1 MSPVREPGTRPLH
14 VEDRGVVRI
23 ITLDR
28 PRVRNALDTGL
39 CAALTETIRTAGD
52 EGTRPGHGVGPRT
65 LLLRG
70 TPPAF
75 CSGADLNHAHS
86 PEFLVTLGEVLRA
99 LVECPL
105 PVIADI
111 QGPCV
116 GAGLQLALA
125 SDLRVVGPD
134 AWFGLP
140 PAALGIALDD
150 WTVGRCADLI
160 GGSRARGLM
169 LGGLRM
175 SATEAAACGFANVSG
190 GSRDA
195 AELADRVAAL
205 APLSVRQLKLAL
217 NDTGTAA
224 AGTGAAAREL
234 YETCWAS
241 TDAAEARAARAEG
254 RQPRFTG
261 R

>member
-1 MSPVREPGTRPLH
+1 MSPVQNPGTDQLH
-14 VEDRGVVRI
+14 VHDEGRTRVL
-23 ITLDR
+23 TLDR

-39 CAALTETIRTAGD
+39 CVTLTGAIRAAGE
-52 EGTRPGHGVGPRT
+52 EGTRPGHGNGPRA

-70 TPPAF
+70 SRPAF
-75 CSGADLNHAHS
+75 CAGADLNQAHS
-86 PEFLVTLGEVLRA
+86 PEFLDTLGELLRT
-99 LVECPL
+99 LVECPV

-150 WTVGRCADLI
+150 WTVGRCVDLI

-190 GSRDA
+190 GPRDA
-195 AELADRVAAL
+195 AELAERVAAL
-205 APLSVRQLKLAL
+205 APLSVRQLKFSL

-224 AGTGAAAREL
+224 AGTGSAAREL
-234 YETCWAS
+234 YEACWAS
-241 TDAAEARAARAEG
+241 ADAAEARAARVEG
-254 RQPRFTG
+254 REPRFTG

>member
-1 MSPVREPGTRPLH
+1 MSPAQDPGTRPLH
-14 VEDRGVVRI
+14 VEDRGAVKV

-28 PRVRNALDTGL
+28 PRVRNALDAVL
-39 CAALTETIRTAGD
+39 CAALTETIRTAGE
-52 EGTRPGHGVGPRT
+52 EGIRPGHGVGPRT

-70 TPPAF
+70 TPPVF
-75 CSGADLNHAHS
+75 CAGADLTQAHS
-86 PEFLVTLGEVLRA
+86 PEFLDALGALLGGIVT
-99 LVECPL
+99 CPI
-105 PVIADI
+105 PVVADI
-111 QGPCV
+111 QGPCI

-140 PAALGIALDD
+140 PASLGIALDE
-150 WTVGRCADLI
+150 WTVGRCVDLI

-175 SATEAAACGFANVSG
+175 SAAEAADCGFATVSG
-190 GSRDA
+190 DSRDA
-195 AELADRVAAL
+195 EDLAGRVAAL
-205 APLSVRQLKLAL
+205 APLSVRQLKLTL
-217 NDTGTAA
+217 NDTGSVP

-234 YETCWAS
+234 YDACWAS
-241 TDAAEARAARAEG
+241 SDAEEARAARAEG
-254 RQPRFTG
+254 RAPVFTG

>member
-1 MSPVREPGTRPLH
+1 MSTGQKTGDRRLH
-14 VEDRGVVRI
+14 VHDEGRTRVL
-23 ITLDR
+23 TLNR

-39 CAALTETIRTAGD
+39 CATLTGAICAAGR
-52 EGTRPGHGVGPRT
+52 EGTRSGHGVGPRA

-70 TPPAF
+70 APPAF
-75 CSGADLNHAHS
+75 CAGADLDEEHS
-86 PEFLVTLGEVLRA
+86 PEFLDTLGELLLT

-111 QGPCV
+111 QGPCI

-150 WTVGRCADLI
+150 WTVGRCVDLI

-175 SATEAAACGFANVSG
+175 SATEAAACGFSNVSG
-190 GSRDA
+190 GSQDA

-224 AGTGAAAREL
+224 VGTGAAAREL
-234 YETCWAS
+234 YEACWAS
-241 TDAAEARAARAEG
+241 ADAAEARAARTEKRG
-254 RQPRFTG
+254 PVFTG

>member
-1 MSPVREPGTRPLH
+1 MSPEQETGDPSLH
-14 VEDRGVVRI
+14 AHDGDGFRVL
-23 ITLDR
+23 TLNR
-28 PRVRNALDTGL
+28 PRVRNALDIGL
-39 CAALTETIRTAGD
+39 CATLTGAVRAAGE
-52 EGTRPGHGVGPRT
+52 EGIRPGRGTVPRV

-70 TPPAF
+70 APPAF
-75 CSGADLNHAHS
+75 CAGADLNRAHS
-86 PEFLVTLGEVLRA
+86 PEFLSTLGELLRA

-140 PAALGIALDD
+140 PASLGIALDD
-150 WTVGRCADLI
+150 WTVGRCVDLI

-175 SATEAAACGFANVSG
+175 SATEAADCGFANVSG
-190 GSRDA
+190 SSRDA
-195 AELADRVAAL
+195 EELAARVAIL

-217 NDTGTAA
+217 NDTGNVA

-234 YETCWAS
+234 HDICWAS
-241 TDAAEARAARAEG
+241 EDAAEARKARSEKRPAE
-254 RQPRFTG
+254 FTG